1 MQKPTETPDPVE
13 RFAVNAKAEK
23 DSSDAEIGGQQRVL
37 RPWESQLV
45 FWACV
50 VFTTFHL
57 YVLNLQPMDPWLFR
71 AAHVTFG
78 SAIGFFVFAAWSGR
92 KSHGIPWYD
101 WIAAAISVAIFV
113 YIKINLDELQF
124 NAGVIT
130 STADFIM
137 AATGVLLLL
146 EITRRCAG
154 LALPLIASLFLL
166 YCFVGPWMPGVLYH
180 RGFAVAD
187 TFSFIYS
194 MEGVFGPTTAVS
206 STYIIL
212 FITFSAFLQVSKI
225 GEYFI
230 DFSFALAGRAR
241 GGPAKVAVVSSA
253 LMGTINGTSA
263 GNVAATGTFTIPLMK
278 RVGYRPQSA
287 AAIEAAAST
296 GGQLMP
302 PVMGAGAF
310 IMAEITGVPYTD
322 IMIAATLPALL
333 YFVSVYFMIDN
344 EARRMN
350 MKGMNSADLPQMR
363 KVLRRSYQ
371 FIPLVILIGGLVMG
385 YSVIRAGTLGLIS
398 ALVTSWLSAETRM
411 GPRQILDGLHQGA
424 KGTLQ
429 LLAVCATAGIIV
441 GVIGLTG
448 IGLRFSSMIL
458 AVAEN
463 SQLLALTFAMM
474 ISILLGM
481 GMPTTAAYAVAA
493 SVVAPGLIKLGI
505 EPLVAHMFI
514 FYYAVISSITPPVAL
529 AAYAGAAIAG
539 SDPMRTSMT
548 AFKYGMAAF
557 IVPFMFF
564 YSSGLLMQGDDMM
577 LIARNGTTAL
587 IGVYLL
593 AAGLQGWYFGRA
605 DWVARGLVAA
615 AALTLI
621 HGGMLTDGV
630 GVGLAVLAFIYQ
642 KMIGVKRA
650 TAAP

>member
-1 MQKPTETPDPVE
+1 MKKPTENPDPVE
-13 RFAVNAKAEK
+13 RYAVHADAGKA
-23 DSSDAEIGGQQRVL
+23 SSDSEIGGHQRTL
-37 RPWESQLV
+37 RPWESQIV

-50 VFTTFHL
+50 LFTSFHL
-57 YVLNLQPMDPWLFR
+57 YVLNMAPMDPWLFR
-71 AAHVTFG
+71 AAHVNFG
-78 SAIGFFVFAAWSGR
+78 SAIGFFVFAAITSR
-92 KSHGIPWYD
+92 TERGIPWYD

-113 YIKINLDELQF
+113 YIKINIDELQF

-130 STADFIM
+130 STGDFIM
-137 AATGVLLLL
+137 SVAGVVLLL
-146 EITRRCAG
+146 EVTRRCAG
-154 LALPLIASLFLL
+154 LALPIIASLFLL
-166 YCFVGPWMPGVLYH
+166 YCFIGPWMPGVLYH
-180 RGFAVAD
+180 KGFDVPN
-187 TFSFIYS
+187 TFSYIYS

-278 RVGYRPQSA
+278 RVGYPAQSA

-310 IMAEITGVPYTD
+310 IMAEITGISYTD

-344 EARRMN
+344 EARLMN
-350 MKGMNSADLPQMR
+350 MEGMKAEDLPQFR
-363 KVLRRSYQ
+363 KVLLKIYQ
-371 FIPLVILIGGLVMG
+371 FIPLVILIGSLVSG

-398 ALVTSWLSAETRM
+398 ALIVSWLNPETRM
-411 GPRQILDGLHQGA
+411 GPRRVLDGLHQGA

-463 SQLLALTFAMM
+463 SQLIALMFAMM

-539 SDPMRTSMT
+539 SDPMRTSVT

-564 YSSGLLMQGDDMM
+564 YSSGLLMQGDDMV
-577 LIARNGTTAL
+577 LIARNGVTAL

-593 AAGLQGWYFGRA
+593 AAALQGWYFGRA
-605 DWVARGLVAA
+605 AILVRALVFG

-621 HGGMLTDGV
+621 HGGALTDSIGI
-630 GVGLAVLAFIYQ
+630 GLGALAFFYQ
-642 KMIGVKRA
+642 RFIGAKKIA
-650 TAAP
+650 AAP

>member
-1 MQKPTETPDPVE
+1 MQKPDNTPDSVE
-13 RFAVNAKAEK
+13 RNAILAEAEK
-23 DSSDAEIGGQQRVL
+23 ASANAEIGGHQRVL

-45 FWACV
+45 FWSCV
-50 VFTTFHL
+50 LFTSFHL
-57 YVLNLQPMDPWLFR
+57 YVLNLAPMDPWLFR
-71 AAHVTFG
+71 AAHVSFG
-78 SAIGFFVFAAWSGR
+78 SAIGFFVFAAFTRR
-92 KSHGIPWYD
+92 KSYGIPWYD
-101 WIAAAISVAIFV
+101 WIAAAISVGIFV
-113 YIKINLDELQF
+113 YIKINLDDLQF

-130 STADFIM
+130 STADFVM
-137 AATGVLLLL
+137 SAAGVLLLL

-166 YCFVGPWMPGVLYH
+166 YCFIGPWMPGVLYH
-180 RGFAVAD
+180 KGFDVYN
-187 TFSFIYS
+187 TFSYIYS

-278 RVGYRPQSA
+278 RVGYPPQSA

-344 EARRMN
+344 EARRLN
-350 MKGMNSADLPQMR
+350 MQGMRPEDLPQFR
-363 KVLRRSYQ
+363 KVLLKAYQ
-371 FIPLVILIGGLVMG
+371 FIPLIILIGGLVSG

-398 ALVTSWLSAETRM
+398 ALIVSWLNPETRM
-411 GPRQILDGLHQGA
+411 GPRRVLDGLHQGA

-458 AVAEN
+458 AVAES
-463 SQLLALTFAMM
+463 SQFIALIFAMM
-474 ISILLGM
+474 ISIMLGM

-539 SDPMRTSMT
+539 SDPMRTSVT

-577 LIARNGTTAL
+577 LIVRNGVTAL
-587 IGVYLL
+587 VGVYLL
-593 AAGLQGWYFGRA
+593 AAALQGWYFGRA
-605 DWVARGLVAA
+605 GMLVRALTLG

-621 HGGMLTDGV
+621 HGGMLSDSIGI
-630 GVGLAVLAFIYQ
+630 GLAVLTFFYQ
-642 KMIGVKRA
+642 RFLGAKREIPA
-650 TAAP
+650 

>member
-1 MQKPTETPDPVE
+1 
-13 RFAVNAKAEK
+13 
-23 DSSDAEIGGQQRVL
+23 VL
-37 RPWESQLV
+37 
-45 FWACV
+45 
-50 VFTTFHL
+50 FTSFHL
-57 YVLNLQPMDPWLFR
+57 YVLNLAPMDPWLFR
-71 AAHVTFG
+71 AAHVSFG
-78 SAIGFFVFAAWSGR
+78 SAIGFFVFSAWTGSGDR
-92 KSHGIPWYD
+92 GIPWYD
-101 WIAAAISVAIFV
+101 WVTASISIAIFI
-113 YIKINLDELQF
+113 YIKINLDDLQF

-130 STADFIM
+130 STGDFIM
-137 AATGVLLLL
+137 SAAGVVLLL

-180 RGFAVAD
+180 KGFDVPN

-263 GNVAATGTFTIPLMK
+263 GNVAATGTFTDPLMK
-278 RVGYRPQSA
+278 RVGYPAQSA

-333 YFVSVYFMIDN
+333 YFVSAYFMIDN

-350 MKGMNSADLPQMR
+350 MEGMRAEDLPQFR
-363 KVLRRSYQ
+363 KVLLRIYQ
-371 FIPLVILIGGLVMG
+371 FIPLVILIGGLVSG

-398 ALVTSWLSAETRM
+398 ALVVSWLNPETRM
-411 GPRQILDGLHQGA
+411 GPRRVLDGLHQGA

-441 GVIGLTG
+441 GVIGLTR

-463 SQLLALTFAMM
+463 SQFIALIFAMM

-539 SDPMRTSMT
+539 SDPMRTSVT

-577 LIARNGTTAL
+577 LIVCNGITAL
-587 IGVYLL
+587 AGVYLL
-593 AAGLQGWYFGRA
+593 AAALHGWYFGRA
-605 DWVARGLVAA
+605 AILVRTIVFG

-621 HGGMLTDGV
+621 HGGMLTDSIGV
-630 GVGLAVLAFIYQ
+630 GFAVLAFFYQ
-642 KMIGVKRA
+642 RFLTAKIRA
-650 TAAP
+650 AAQ

>member
-1 MQKPTETPDPVE
+1 MQKRPHIPDPIE
-13 RFAVNAKAEK
+13 RNAVTADADKA
-23 DSSDAEIGGQQRVL
+23 SSDAEIGGHQRVL
-37 RPWESQLV
+37 RKWEYLLV

-50 VFTTFHL
+50 LFTSFHL
-57 YVLNLQPMDPWLFR
+57 YVLNLAPMDPWLYR
-71 AAHVTFG
+71 AAHVNFG
-78 SAIGFFVFAAWSGR
+78 TAIGFFIFAAWSGD
-92 KSHGIPWYD
+92 KSRGIPWYD
-101 WIAAAISVAIFV
+101 WLAAAICVAIFA
-113 YIKINLDELQF
+113 YIYIHIDELQF

-130 STADFIM
+130 STSDFIM
-137 AATGVLLLL
+137 SAAGVILLL

-154 LALPLIASLFLL
+154 LALPIIAAVFLL

-180 RGFAVAD
+180 KGFDVPN

-278 RVGYRPQSA
+278 RVGYPAQSA

-296 GGQLMP
+296 GGQIMP

-310 IMAEITGVPYTD
+310 IMAEITGVPYTE

-350 MKGMNSADLPQMR
+350 MQGMSAEDLPQLR
-363 KVLRRSYQ
+363 TVLLKVYQ
-371 FIPLVILIGGLVMG
+371 FIPLIILIGGLVAN
-385 YSVIRAGTLGLIS
+385 YSVIRAGTLALIS
-398 ALVTSWLSAETRM
+398 ALVVSWIRAETRM
-411 GPRQILDGLHQGA
+411 GPRRVLEGLHQGA
-424 KGTLQ
+424 RGTLQ
-429 LLAVCATAGIIV
+429 LIAVCAAAGIIV

-463 SQLLALTFAMM
+463 SQLLALIFAML
-474 ISILLGM
+474 IAILLGM

-505 EPLVAHMFI
+505 EPLIAHMFI

-529 AAYAGAAIAG
+529 AAYAGAAISG
-539 SDPMRTSMT
+539 SDPMRTSVT

-564 YSSGLLMQGDDMM
+564 YSSGLLMQGDDYM
-577 LIARNGTTAL
+577 LIARNGITAL

-593 AAGLQGWYFGRA
+593 AGALQGWYFGRA
-605 DWVARGLVAA
+605 ALLVRVLIFG

-621 HGGMLTDGV
+621 HGAALTDAIGI
-630 GVGLAVLAFIYQ
+630 GCAALAFFYQ
-642 KMIGVKRA
+642 RFFVAKRH
-650 TAAP
+650 AAVP

>member
-1 MQKPTETPDPVE
+1 MQKPNSNPDPLQDLIV
-13 RFAVNAKAEK
+13 AAEK
-23 DSSDAEIGGQQRVL
+23 SSADAEVGGYQRKL
-37 RPWESQLV
+37 RKWETQLV
-45 FWACV
+45 FWSCV
-50 VFTTFHL
+50 LFTSFHL
-57 YVLNLQPMDPWLFR
+57 YVLNIAPMDPWLFR
-71 AAHVTFG
+71 AAHVGFG
-78 SAIGFFVFAAWSGR
+78 TAIGFFIFSAWTGE
-92 KSHGIPWYD
+92 KGPGIPWYD
-101 WIAAAISVAIFV
+101 WLAAGISIAIFF
-113 YIKINLDELQF
+113 YILVNLDELQF

-130 STADFIM
+130 STSDFIM
-137 AATGVLLLL
+137 SVAGVLLLL

-154 LALPLIASLFLL
+154 LALPIIASIFVI
-166 YCFVGPWMPGVLYH
+166 YTFVGPWMPGVLYH
-180 RGFAVAD
+180 RGFDVAN

-225 GEYFI
+225 GEFFI
-230 DFSFALAGRAR
+230 NFSFALAGRAR

-278 RVGYRPQSA
+278 RTGYPAQSS

-322 IMIAATLPALL
+322 IMIAAALPALL

-344 EARRMN
+344 EARRLN
-350 MKGMNSADLPQMR
+350 MTGMSPDELPQLR
-363 KVLRRSYQ
+363 KVMLKSYQ
-371 FIPLVILIGGLVMG
+371 FIPLLILIGGLVLG
-385 YSVIRAGTLGLIS
+385 YSVIRSGTLALIS
-398 ALVTSWLSAETRM
+398 AFVVSWLNIETRM
-411 GPRQILDGLHQGA
+411 GPRRVLDGLHLGA

-429 LLAVCATAGIIV
+429 LIAVCATAGIIV

-458 AVAEN
+458 AIAEN
-463 SQLLALTFAMM
+463 SQFVALIFAMF

-493 SVVAPGLIKLGI
+493 SVVAPGLIRLGI

-529 AAYAGAAIAG
+529 AAYAGAAISG
-539 SDPMRTSMT
+539 SDPMRTSVT

-564 YSSGLLMQGDDMM
+564 YSSGLLMQGDDWV
-577 LIARNGTTAL
+577 LIVRNATTAL

-593 AAGLQGWYFGRA
+593 AAALQGWYFGRA
-605 DWVARGLVAA
+605 TMMVRAFTLG
-615 AALTLI
+615 AALMLI
-621 HGGMLTDGV
+621 HGGPLSDSLGI
-630 GVGLAVLAFIYQ
+630 GAAVLAFFYQ
-642 KMIGVKRA
+642 RFVGKKAQMA
-650 TAAP
+650 

>member
-1 MQKPTETPDPVE
+1 MQKPTPTPDPVDT
-13 RFAVNAKAEK
+13 NAILAE
-23 DSSDAEIGGQQRVL
+23 AEEASAKLEVGGHQRQL
-37 RPWESQLV
+37 RTWESLLV
-45 FWACV
+45 FWSCV
-50 VFTTFHL
+50 AFTSFHL
-57 YVLNLQPMDPWLFR
+57 YVLNVAPMDPWLFR
-71 AAHVTFG
+71 AAHVSFG
-78 SAIGFFVFAAWSGR
+78 SAIGFFVFAAWTR
-92 KSHGIPWYD
+92 EKALGIPWYD
-101 WIAAAISVAIFV
+101 WVAAAISVAIFV
-113 YIKINLDELQF
+113 YIRINIDELQF

-130 STADFIM
+130 STGDFIM
-137 AATGVLLLL
+137 SVAGVLLLL

-154 LALPLIASLFLL
+154 LALPIIASLFLL
-166 YCFVGPWMPGVLYH
+166 YPFVGPWMPGVLYH
-180 RGFAVAD
+180 KGFDVPN

-230 DFSFALAGRAR
+230 NFSFALAGRAR

-278 RVGYRPQSA
+278 RVGYPPQSA

-344 EARRMN
+344 EARLLN
-350 MKGMNSADLPQMR
+350 MVGMRPEDLPKLR
-363 KVLRRSYQ
+363 NVLLKSYQ
-371 FIPLVILIGGLVMG
+371 FIPLVVLIGGLVSG
-385 YSVIRAGTLGLIS
+385 YSVIRSGTLGLIS
-398 ALVTSWLSAETRM
+398 ALVVSWLNTETRM
-411 GPRQILDGLHQGA
+411 GPRRVLEGLHQGA

-448 IGLRFSSMIL
+448 VGLRFSSMIL

-463 SQLLALTFAMM
+463 NQLLALVFAMM

-505 EPLVAHMFI
+505 EPLIAHMFI

-529 AAYAGAAIAG
+529 AAYAGAAISG
-539 SDPMRTSMT
+539 SDPMRTSVT

-564 YSSGLLMQGDDMM
+564 YSSGLLMQGDDIL
-577 LIARNGTTAL
+577 LIVRNGITAL
-587 IGVYLL
+587 VGVYLL
-593 AAGLQGWYFGRA
+593 AAGLQGWYFGRTA
-605 DWVARGLVAA
+605 LLVRALVLV

-621 HGGMLTDGV
+621 HGGALTDSIGIGV
-630 GVGLAVLAFIYQ
+630 AVLAFFYQ
-642 KMIGVKRA
+642 RLVVARRH
-650 TAAP
+650 AAVR